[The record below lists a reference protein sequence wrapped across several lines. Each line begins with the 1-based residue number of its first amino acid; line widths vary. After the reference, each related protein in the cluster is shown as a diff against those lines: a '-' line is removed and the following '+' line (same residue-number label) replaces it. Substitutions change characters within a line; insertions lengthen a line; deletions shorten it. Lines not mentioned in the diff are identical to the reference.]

1 MRLVCQKQHNSRSS
15 LRILLIFWAMA
26 ENNIIRKVTNLDYEI
41 NSFFL
46 ERGRKSHFV
55 FNQIFFSLFPKGLKE
70 IFPIC
75 IFKKNSVLLITLQ
88 IRKFMFLLIINLN
101 TLNYETL
108 LFFVVFQQVLH
119 IKAKL

>member
-15 LRILLIFWAMA
+15 LRILQSFWAMA

-41 NSFFL
+41 KSFFL

-75 IFKKNSVLLITLQ
+75 IFKKNSDLSPY
-88 IRKFMFLLIINLN
+88 KYANFMFLLIINLN